1 MKKLLSIVLAILM
14 LASVSTVAFADGYD
28 ETYKENGF
36 TIHFTD
42 KFGNTDG
49 VFNPYAA
56 GYDYESGIGVVAF
69 GYYAMPQEE
78 ADVLFNKND
87 NEWTDAEWAY
97 FQASQGELAEVVSL
111 NGGRGLADLME
122 LGAEMEV
129 SEDWFT
135 EVGKAGDVTFNA
147 MMIPAEGYLA
157 GIDPAYQEEF
167 ITLREELLE
176 VLKNGEYFE
185 PVVKGADLIG
195 TTMHFETTD
204 VDGNPV
210 KSEDIFKENEI
221 TMVNIWAT
229 WCDPCKGELAGL
241 NEMNARL
248 AENNVAVIGI
258 CLDADTELDTC
269 RSLIR
274 ENGVEYLNLLPFDGM
289 MEALELTAFPTSY
302 FVSREGTILRLPF
315 EGAPMEMSA
324 YEEVINSLL
333 EKKNVPL
340 GETASV
346 QGSEENL
353 CRVTVSDADGNAV
366 EGAMVQFCS
375 DDACVLGK
383 TDAEGVASFE
393 AEEGITYTIHILKV
407 PEGYEK
413 TDDEFTVA
421 GTDSEVH
428 VVLQRA

>member
-1 MKKLLSIVLAILM
+1 M

-42 KFGNTDG
+42 KFENTDG

-87 NEWTDAEWAY
+87 DEWTDADWAY

-135 EVGKAGDVTFNA
+135 EVGKAGDVTFYA
-147 MMIPAEGYLA
+147 MMIPAEDYLA

-176 VLKNGEYFE
+176 VLKNGEYYE

-241 NEMNARL
+241 NEMNDRL

-274 ENGVEYLNLLPFDGM
+274 ENGVEYLKL
-289 MEALELTAFPTSY
+289 
-302 FVSREGTILRLPF
+302 LPF

-333 EKKNVPL
+333 EKENVPL

-407 PEGYEK
+407 PEDYEK
-413 TDDEFTVA
+413 TDEEFTVA